1 MQERR
6 FVDWNRGCSLSVAS
20 IRWEVPI
27 MRDTLVRGLGLEG
40 RVRAVAADAT
50 AVAQELARIHE
61 PTRTVTTAL
70 GRLATGALLLAAS
83 LEKVTRREPML
94 TLEVDGGGPAGRMFA
109 TASPAGWVRAFVA
122 NPEATAAPTADG
134 RLDVGGVIG
143 REGHLSVTRDSGAGR
158 PYRGV
163 VPLFTG
169 EIAKDLAWYLTESEQ
184 SPAAVVLSVAVERHG
199 EVSGAS
205 GLLLQLLP
213 GVSDVE
219 ARELTDRIQELGALA
234 DLGGSPADWLES
246 ILPGGFDDLEILPVE
261 FRCGCSKDR
270 VLSALKLIG
279 AREVGGL
286 LRDAERG
293 TPTEMTCEFCRTS
306 YDVSIAELRG
316 ILDEIVVARLRTST
330 N

>member
-1 MQERR
+1 MSEPG
-6 FVDWNRGCSLSVAS
+6 DH
-20 IRWEVPI
+20 
-27 MRDTLVRGLGLEG
+27 LVRGLGLDG
-40 RVRAVAADAT
+40 RVRAVATDTT
-50 AVAQELARIHE
+50 AVARELRRIHQ

-70 GRLATGALLLAAS
+70 GRLATGALLLAGS
-83 LEKVTRREPML
+83 LEKVTRREPVL
-94 TLEVDGGGPAGRMFA
+94 TLEMDGGGPAGRIFA

-122 NPEATAAPTADG
+122 NPKATVAPTGDG

-143 REGHLSVTRDSGAGR
+143 RDGHLSVTRDLGTGR

-169 EIAKDLAWYLTESEQ
+169 EVAKDLAWYLTESEQ
-184 SPAAVVLSVAVERHG
+184 SPAAVVLSVSVERNG
-199 EVSGAS
+199 EVSAAS

-213 GVSDVE
+213 GVSEDE
-219 ARELTDRIQELGALA
+219 ARDLTERVERLGSLA
-234 DLGGSPADWLES
+234 ETGGGPSQWLGSLFPE
-246 ILPGGFDDLEILPVE
+246 GFDNVETTPVE

-293 TPTEMTCEFCRTS
+293 TPAVLTCEFCRTP
-306 YDVSIAELRG
+306 YEVSTGELRAV
-316 ILDEIVVARLRTST
+316 LDEIVAARLRAAV